1 MNKRS
6 TLALS
11 LAVVAL
17 ALALVAGM
25 ALPTA
30 ASAAG
35 KKPVV
40 KSITPKKW
48 STAGGAV
55 VTVTGKNFKLGGK
68 KVVKSVRFGAKAG
81 KKLKVRSAT
90 KLTVVA
96 PAGKGTVHIRVITTR
111 GTSRAVRADRFTYLG
126 PARAI
131 VVRSGDGQTVSAGT
145 SVPVK
150 PSVVVRDAKKRGIPG
165 VKVTFAVASGGGSV
179 TGAAAVTNAKGVA
192 AVGSWT
198 LGGAA
203 GVNTLTAK
211 VAGLAPRTFTANGDA
226 GLLSVKLRGTA
237 VRSYSLAELQ
247 ALPPFEGSAG
257 YRSSGGKIT
266 GPDEVVGVRVT
277 DVVADALGVPL
288 AVGQAVEVTDAHELP
303 PYTKTFTY
311 DRIVNFAGF
320 VMYDPATETEVPL
333 ANLAGRLASVLV
345 YDDPAGRVMPEDKG
359 PLRFFVADAAT
370 VDPVVMSPG
379 GDSVAGVNEL
389 NVVGPATQMALNA
402 GDGQT
407 ASAGTAVPVA
417 PSVRVTDAGDNP
429 VPGVHVTFAVA
440 SGGGSVTGA
449 AAVTNAKGI
458 AAVGAWTLG
467 GTAGTNTL
475 TATAAGLA
483 GSPVTFTATGDAGI
497 LAVRLH
503 GVPIRSYSLAEL
515 QGLTPFA
522 GFAGYRNN
530 QGAITGPAAVTGVK
544 VTDIVGDALGAPL
557 AEDGSV
563 DVVGGGDKPA
573 TRNFTHDR
581 LVNFT
586 DFVIYDAA
594 TNTVVALDDL
604 TGPLACILIYD
615 DPGGEI
621 MPPTR
626 GPLRFILA
634 DAVNENAVMFPAN
647 EAVSNVVALDVLTP
661 ATQMALYEGDDQTA
675 SAGTAVPIAP
685 SVRVTD
691 AGDNPVPGV
700 HVTFAVASGG
710 GSVTGADAVSD
721 ASGIAAVGSWTLGG
735 TAGENTLRAT
745 VAGLT
750 GSPVTFT
757 ATGDAGILTVKDE
770 GVAVRS
776 YSLAELQALPPFAG
790 IAGFRNSLG
799 NITGP
804 EAVTGAKVTDI
815 VADALGTPLAA
826 DQSVEVTDAHGTT
839 PYTQTFTY
847 DRLVTFAGFEMYRA
861 PDNVLVAFSDL
872 VGPVASVLVYDN
884 PAGGVM
890 KAKDGPL
897 RFFVADAATAD
908 SVVMSPGSDSVKC
921 VNELN
926 VVGP

>member
-17 ALALVAGM
+17 MLALIAGM

-96 PAGKGTVHIRVITTR
+96 PAGKGTVHIRVVTTR

-131 VVRSGDGQTVSAGT
+131 VVRSGDGQTVSAGI
-145 SVPVK
+145 SVPIK

-226 GLLSVKLRGTA
+226 GILAVKERGA
-237 VRSYSLAELQ
+237 PVRCYSLAELQ

-266 GPDEVVGVRVT
+266 GPDEVVGVQVT
-277 DVVADALGVPL
+277 DVVADALGAPL
-288 AVGQAVEVTDAHELP
+288 AAGQAVEVTDAHELP

-544 VTDIVGDALGAPL
+544 VTDVVGDALGAPL

-586 DFVIYDAA
+586 DFVIYDAT

-710 GSVTGADAVSD
+710 GSVTGADAVSGAD
-721 ASGIAAVGSWTLGG
+721 GIAAVGSWTLGG
-735 TAGENTLRAT
+735 TPGENTLTAT
-745 VAGLT
+745 VAGLA

>member
-96 PAGKGTVHIRVITTR
+96 PAGKGTVHIRVVTTR

-179 TGAAAVTNAKGVA
+179 TGAAAVTNAKGIA

-211 VAGLAPRTFTANGDA
+211 VAGLAPVTFTATGDA
-226 GLLSVKLRGTA
+226 GILAVKERGA
-237 VRSYSLAELQ
+237 PVRCYSLAELQ

-266 GPDEVVGVRVT
+266 GPDEVVGVQVT
-277 DVVADALGVPL
+277 DVVADALGAPL
-288 AVGQAVEVTDAHELP
+288 AAGQAVEVTDAHELP

-458 AAVGAWTLG
+458 AAVGSWTLG
-467 GTAGTNTL
+467 GTPGENTL
-475 TATAAGLA
+475 RATVAGLA

-497 LAVRLH
+497 L
-503 GVPIRSYSLAEL
+503 
-515 QGLTPFA
+515 
-522 GFAGYRNN
+522 
-530 QGAITGPAAVTGVK
+530 
-544 VTDIVGDALGAPL
+544 
-557 AEDGSV
+557 
-563 DVVGGGDKPA
+563 
-573 TRNFTHDR
+573 
-581 LVNFT
+581 
-586 DFVIYDAA
+586 
-594 TNTVVALDDL
+594 
-604 TGPLACILIYD
+604 
-615 DPGGEI
+615 
-621 MPPTR
+621 
-626 GPLRFILA
+626 
-634 DAVNENAVMFPAN
+634 
-647 EAVSNVVALDVLTP
+647 
-661 ATQMALYEGDDQTA
+661 
-675 SAGTAVPIAP
+675 
-685 SVRVTD
+685 
-691 AGDNPVPGV
+691 
-700 HVTFAVASGG
+700 
-710 GSVTGADAVSD
+710 
-721 ASGIAAVGSWTLGG
+721 
-735 TAGENTLRAT
+735 
-745 VAGLT
+745 
-750 GSPVTFT
+750 
-757 ATGDAGILTVKDE
+757 TVKDD

-776 YSLAELQALPPFAG
+776 YNLAELQDLPPFTG
-790 IAGFRNSLG
+790 IAGFRNQLG

-815 VADALGTPLAA
+815 VADALGTALAA
-826 DQSVEVTDAHGTT
+826 DQSVEVTDAHGAT

-847 DRLVTFAGFEMYRA
+847 DRLVDFAGFEMYRA

-872 VGPVASVLVYDN
+872 VGPLACVLVYDN
-884 PAGGVM
+884 PAGTVM
-890 KAKDGPL
+890 PVNKGPL
-897 RFFVADAATAD
+897 RFCLVDAAVAD
-908 SVVMSPGSDSVKC
+908 SVVMSPGGDSVSS

>member
-96 PAGKGTVHIRVITTR
+96 PAGKGTVHIRVVTTR

-131 VVRSGDGQTVSAGT
+131 VVRSGDGQTVSAGI
-145 SVPVK
+145 SVPIK

-179 TGAAAVTNAKGVA
+179 TGAAAVTNAKGIA

-211 VAGLAPRTFTANGDA
+211 VAGLAPVTFTATGDA
-226 GLLSVKLRGTA
+226 GILAVKERGA
-237 VRSYSLAELQ
+237 PVRCYSLAELQ

-266 GPDEVVGVRVT
+266 GPDEVVGVQVT
-277 DVVADALGVPL
+277 DVVADALGAPL
-288 AVGQAVEVTDAHELP
+288 AAGQAVEVTDAHELP

-544 VTDIVGDALGAPL
+544 VTDVVGDALGAPL

-586 DFVIYDAA
+586 DFVIYDAT

-721 ASGIAAVGSWTLGG
+721 ASGIAAVGSWRLGG
-735 TAGENTLRAT
+735 TPGENTLRAT

-757 ATGDAGILTVKDE
+757 ATGDAGILTVKDD

-776 YSLAELQALPPFAG
+776 YNLAELQDLPPFTG
-790 IAGFRNSLG
+790 IAGFRNQLG

-815 VADALGTPLAA
+815 VADALGTALAA
-826 DQSVEVTDAHGTT
+826 DQSVEVTDAHGAT

-847 DRLVTFAGFEMYRA
+847 DRLVDFAGFEMYRA

-872 VGPVASVLVYDN
+872 VGPLACVLVYDN
-884 PAGGVM
+884 PAGTVM
-890 KAKDGPL
+890 PVNKGPL
-897 RFFVADAATAD
+897 RFCLVDAAVAD
-908 SVVMSPGSDSVKC
+908 SVVMSPGGDSVSS